1 MASSPVAELEAGLQ
15 ALLSLKAPGVSGS
28 RISNLTALCVN
39 NPQSESVIVQKFYT
53 HLKKTPG
60 THKLGVLYV
69 VDQVAREWLKK
80 AKALGQF
87 PINSS
92 AQDGTYAAGVHRLT
106 ELMPT
111 LMNDSISAA
120 PEDQKDKI
128 KKLLDIW
135 EKGETFPA
143 AMVSS
148 WREKLNAPQPTLQ
161 STTPP
166 GSPPPNLMASL
177 GIGSKPPAPPAT
189 QSNPLNILETLANL
203 ARQNAPSTQSNHSA
217 GPVPAPAPPAAPVQA
232 PVQAPAPTAAPAPAP
247 LPAASYGI
255 LGSQPGNNAMQPA
268 APPVNMSTLPH
279 AFPPP
284 MAAPQPAHFPPPAAS
299 PVLNGAANPA
309 ANPAA
314 VQLLSALLA
323 QGVPVEQIAS
333 VMQLMTQNTAATGSP
348 AVPQTGFPQPPQ
360 AAYPGYPAPPVSAG
374 PGPAPWEAPRHG
386 ADSRD
391 RNGYH
396 SPGRV
401 PRGRSRS
408 RSPGRWDARDSPRSR
423 RNDRGGFDYNRP
435 ASPNRGY
442 NDDRGYRQRSPQ
454 GRRGSP
460 SDNFSRQQQQQQQ
473 GPPQP
478 NGEKWVDHDPTVP
491 PGHFKV
497 LSRTLFVGGVMVSE
511 PELRE
516 IFSRFG
522 EVQSAIVHKEK
533 RHAFVKM
540 YYRKD
545 AEKAK
550 AAMSEGGARGN
561 ELRTKWG
568 VGFGPRDCSDYG
580 TGISVIPIQKLT
592 EADRKWVLT
601 APYGGSGGRPIVTG
615 MVVEEPDIEIGAG
628 VSSKAISR
636 RMQTDKGGSHGPK
649 SSRREEDHHHDGGY
663 QGGGGGGGGRGGWGG
678 GKKDR
683 GGRGGGFDGK
693 RGSHGGNGNQQ
704 NGDDPIVMEL
714 PPGIQMSRNGPV
726 FQGFSGGY

>member
-15 ALLSLKAPGVSGS
+15 ALLTLKAPGVSGS
-28 RISNLTALCVN
+28 RITNLTALCVN
-39 NPQSESVIVQKFYT
+39 NPQSESVIVQKFFT

-80 AKALGQF
+80 AKALGQL

-92 AQDGTYAAGVHRLT
+92 APDGTYAAGVHRLT
-106 ELMPT
+106 ELMPI

-148 WREKLNAPQPTLQ
+148 WREKLSAPQPTR
-161 STTPP
+161 
-166 GSPPPNLMASL
+166 SPIDNTSWKPSPNLMASL
-177 GIGSKPPAPPAT
+177 GIGSRPPVPPAPPAT

-203 ARQNAPSTQSNHSA
+203 ARQNAPSTQSNHSTVPA
-217 GPVPAPAPPAAPVQA
+217 PAPAPPAAPVQA
-232 PVQAPAPTAAPAPAP
+232 PAPAPAPTAAPAPAP
-247 LPAASYGI
+247 IPAALYGI
-255 LGSQPGNNAMQPA
+255 LGGQPGNSAMQPA
-268 APPVNMSTLPH
+268 APPVNMPTLPY
-279 AFPPP
+279 AFPPA
-284 MAAPQPAHFPPPAAS
+284 MAAPPAAHVPPPAAP
-299 PVLNGAANPA
+299 PVLNGFANAAAANPA
-309 ANPAA
+309 
-314 VQLLSALLA
+314 VQLLNALIA
-323 QGVPVEQIAS
+323 QDVPVDQIAS
-333 VMQLMTQNTAATGSP
+333 VMQLMGQSTAVTGSP
-348 AVPQTGFPQPPQ
+348 AVPQGGFPPQ
-360 AAYPGYPAPPVSAG
+360 LAHPGYAAPPVSAG
-374 PGPAPWEAPRHG
+374 PGPAPWEAPRHSI
-386 ADSRD
+386 DSRD
-391 RNGYH
+391 RNGFH
-396 SPGRV
+396 DGMRSPGRG

-423 RNDRGGFDYNRP
+423 RDDRGFEYNRP
-435 ASPNRGY
+435 PRLV
-442 NDDRGYRQRSPQ
+442 RSPQ

-460 SDNFSRQQQQQQQ
+460 PDRDFSRQQQ
-473 GPPQP
+473 P
-478 NGEKWVDHDPTVP
+478 GEKWIDHDPTVP

-497 LSRTLFVGGVMVSE
+497 LSRTLFVGGVMVSKQ
-511 PELRE
+511 ELEE

-522 EVQSAIVHKEK
+522 EVQSAIVQKEK

-540 YYRKD
+540 FRRKD

-550 AAMSEGGARGN
+550 AAMSEGGRGN

-649 SSRREEDHHHDGGY
+649 SSRREEDHHDGV
-663 QGGGGGGGGRGGWGG
+663 GGGGGRGGSWSGRGG
-678 GKKDR
+678 QKER
-683 GGRGGGFDGK
+683 GGRGGGFEGNNNIGK
-693 RGSHGGNGNQQ
+693 RMERGGSGNGGNQQ
-704 NGDDPIVMEL
+704 GGNNSNDDPIVMEL

-726 FQGFSGGY
+726 FQGFGGGGY